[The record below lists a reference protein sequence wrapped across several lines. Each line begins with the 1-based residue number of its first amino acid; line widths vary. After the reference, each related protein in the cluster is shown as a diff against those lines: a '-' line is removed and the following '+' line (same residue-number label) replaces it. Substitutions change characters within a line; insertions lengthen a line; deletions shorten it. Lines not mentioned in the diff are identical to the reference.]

1 MEGVFVTYL
10 GEEDWRPR
18 AETSLPKPS
27 ISPPKSLPITLPFP
41 QSSLHSHL
49 YKSRTMI
56 DLRSDT
62 VTQPTPEMLDAMF
75 SAKVG
80 DNVLEHDPTVRAL
93 ELKAAEMFGMED
105 ALFCPSGTMTNQI
118 ALNVHTVP
126 GNEVICHKHA
136 HIYNYEGGGAAFNSG
151 LQIRTAGDDF
161 GRINVDDIKPL
172 INGWSDVHAAPT
184 GLISMENTSNKGG
197 GTCLSLDD
205 LKAIGRLAEENG
217 LPYHLDGAR
226 LFNALV
232 KSGEKAEDY
241 GKTFDSI
248 SICLSKG
255 LGAPVGSLLLGSN
268 DFITASNRVRKRFG
282 GGMRQAG
289 YLAAAGIYALDNNIE
304 RLGDDHKRAL
314 KLERALLQLE
324 AVKSVKP
331 VETNIVIFE
340 LNEGNDAKEWM
351 SKLAEQGI
359 QIIAMSATLLRMVTH
374 LGINDNDVET
384 VIDRLQKMN
393 P

>member
-1 MEGVFVTYL
+1 
-10 GEEDWRPR
+10 
-18 AETSLPKPS
+18 
-27 ISPPKSLPITLPFP
+27 
-41 QSSLHSHL
+41 
-49 YKSRTMI
+49 MI

-62 VTQPTPEMLDAMF
+62 VTKPTPEMKEAMF
-75 SAKVG
+75 AAEVG
-80 DNVLEHDPTVRAL
+80 DNVLEHDPTVEKL
-93 ELKAAEMFGMED
+93 EKKAAEMFGMEA

-161 GRINVDDIKPL
+161 GHITANDIKPL
-172 INGWSDVHAAPT
+172 INGWGDVHACPT

-197 GTCLSLDD
+197 GTCMNLSD
-205 LKAIGRLAEENG
+205 LKEIGQLASEHG

-232 KSGEKAEDY
+232 AKNEDPKQY
-241 GKTFDSI
+241 GQLFDSI

-255 LGAPVGSLLLGSN
+255 LGCPVGSLLLGDS
-268 DFITASNRVRKRFG
+268 DFIIAANRVRKRFG

-289 YLAAAGIYALDNNIE
+289 YLAAAGIYALDHHVDRLSE
-304 RLGDDHKRAL
+304 DHRRATRLGEAL
-314 KLERALLQLE
+314 AEHPAINK
-324 AVKSVKP
+324 VKP

-340 LNEGNDAKEWM
+340 LKDGYDAKEWM
-351 SKLAEQGI
+351 AKLHNAGI
-359 QIIAMSATLLRMVTH
+359 SIIAMSATLLRMVTH
-374 LGINDNDVET
+374 HDVNDADIEE
-384 VIDRLQKMN
+384 VIRRVRSLD
-393 P
+393 

>member
-1 MEGVFVTYL
+1 
-10 GEEDWRPR
+10 
-18 AETSLPKPS
+18 
-27 ISPPKSLPITLPFP
+27 
-41 QSSLHSHL
+41 
-49 YKSRTMI
+49 MI

-62 VTQPTPEMLDAMF
+62 VTVPTPEMLEKMF

-80 DNVLEHDPTVRAL
+80 DNVLGHDPTVREL

-151 LQIRTAGDDF
+151 LQIRTAGDDY
-161 GRINVDDIKPL
+161 GRITTEDIEPL
-172 INGWSDVHAAPT
+172 INGYSDVHAAPT

-197 GTCLSLDD
+197 GTCLD
-205 LKAIGRLAEENG
+205 LEELKRIGQLAAENG
-217 LPYHLDGAR
+217 IPYHLDGAR

-232 KSGEKAEDY
+232 AKDEKPMEY
-241 GKTFDSI
+241 GSTFDSI

-255 LGAPVGSLLLGSN
+255 LGCPVGSLLLGSK
-268 DFITASNRVRKRFG
+268 DFIIASNRVRKRFG

-289 YLAAAGIYALDNNIE
+289 YLAAAGIYALDNHVN
-304 RLGDDHKRAL
+304 RLEEDHLNAKT
-314 KLERALLQLE
+314 LETALLAHQ
-324 AVKSVKP
+324 AVKAVKP

-340 LNEGNDAKEWM
+340 LKEGYNAQEWM
-351 SKLAEQGI
+351 NKLEESGI
-359 QIIAMSATLLRMVTH
+359 RIIAMSKTLLRMVTH
-374 LGINDNDVET
+374 LNVSKGDIEN
-384 VIDRLQKMN
+384 VIHQIQAID
-393 P
+393 

>member
-1 MEGVFVTYL
+1 
-10 GEEDWRPR
+10 
-18 AETSLPKPS
+18 
-27 ISPPKSLPITLPFP
+27 
-41 QSSLHSHL
+41 
-49 YKSRTMI
+49 MI

-62 VTQPTPEMLDAMF
+62 VTVPTAEMLEKMF

-80 DNVLEHDPTVRAL
+80 DNVLGHDPTVREL

-151 LQIRTAGDDF
+151 LQIRTAGDDY
-161 GRINVDDIKPL
+161 GKITASEIEPL
-172 INGWSDVHAAPT
+172 INGYGDVHAAPT

-197 GTCLSLDD
+197 GTCMD
-205 LKAIGRLAEENG
+205 LEELKRIGQLAAENG
-217 LPYHLDGAR
+217 IPYHLDGAR

-232 KSGEKAEDY
+232 AKGESPKDY
-241 GKTFDSI
+241 GAIFDNI

-255 LGAPVGSLLLGSN
+255 LGCPVGSLLLGSS
-268 DFITASNRVRKRFG
+268 DFIIAANRVRKRFG

-289 YLAAAGIYALDNNIE
+289 YLAAAGIYALDHHIE
-304 RLGDDHKRAL
+304 RLADDHSNAKLLEAAL
-314 KLERALLQLE
+314 SKHP
-324 AVKSVKP
+324 AVKSIKP

-340 LNEGNDAKEWM
+340 LKEGYDAQQWM
-351 SKLAEQGI
+351 ATLADNGI
-359 QIIAMSATLLRMVTH
+359 QIIAMSKTLLRMVTH
-374 LGINDNDVET
+374 LNVSLDDIEKIIHQIQGID
-384 VIDRLQKMN
+384 
-393 P
+393 